1 MVFVCDCLNALTL
14 RLWGIVD
21 LCFVAWV
28 WGVLFEW
35 LFGIGVLW
43 LRFVCLVN
51 LGFAGGDLV
60 LFGVVALWL
69 RFVLVV
75 LCGVVLDAGWV

>member
-1 MVFVCDCLNALTL
+1 MFCGFGFGVFYLSGCLVLVL
-14 RLWGIVD
+14 R
-21 LCFVAWV
+21 
-28 WGVLFEW
+28 
-35 LFGIGVLW
+35 

-75 LCGVVLDAGWV
+75 LCGIVLDAGLGVVVCG

>member
-1 MVFVCDCLNALTL
+1 M
-14 RLWGIVD
+14 
-21 LCFVAWV
+21 
-28 WGVLFEW
+28 
-35 LFGIGVLW
+35 LW

-60 LFGVVALWL
+60 LVGVVALWL

-75 LCGVVLDAGWV
+75 LCGIVLDAGWCSGLRLIVLLLSIYV